1 VSTKT
6 NGFTDSNIYSAID
19 GSFILEFSA
28 VVTAIF
34 SFDVINTEIR
44 LSNLRMNLY
53 KRGVGQNF
61 V

>member
-1 VSTKT
+1 MDLLTVI
-6 NGFTDSNIYSAID
+6 FIIFDDSAID

-28 VVTAIF
+28 IVTAIF

-53 KRGVGQNF
+53 KRRVWQTF

>member
-1 VSTKT
+1 MNLLTVI
-6 NGFTDSNIYSAID
+6 FIIFDDSAID

-28 VVTAIF
+28 IVTAIF

-53 KRGVGQNF
+53 KTRVWQTF
-61 V
+61 L